1 MVDVVIIVII
11 ITVLRGDF
19 CEFLLIILSLFI
31 IIAGRD
37 IVDLC
42 IVVV

>member
-1 MVDVVIIVII
+1 MDVVIIVII
-11 ITVLRGDF
+11 ITVLSGDF
-19 CEFLLIILSLFI
+19 CEFLLIILSFII